1 MYISKVV
8 IENFRNFRSF
18 EIELKSFTII
28 IGENNIGKSN
38 LLEAISLVLSNDI
51 QAYKKRRLE
60 IEDINFE
67 AIYEFKRDIIEK
79 EIDEIVFPEIRVD
92 LYVKE
97 PNWDQE
103 AVIDNWWY
111 DFENKIARFSYLFS
125 YKSKKRKE
133 FLLKQKENING
144 KRETEAIEYIDF
156 PIESYEFELL
166 GGVSDAKVDGYYL
179 KMLKM
184 DYLDALRDA
193 KRELNSNSDKKLLY
207 RILSDRKEEKFEDIK
222 RLIIELDKA
231 VKSDKNVLEILRKDI
246 GDYLDKISLA
256 TETSNNNVEFMFSSI
271 ELSEVLKKIGLQYGD
286 DAISI
291 DRNGLGRNNL
301 LYIAVVMA
309 HLYEKENE
317 YFRLVALEEPEA
329 HISPVLQRHLS
340 VNIKDEDDVKQ
351 QIIVTTHS
359 THIASYLELQNTVVL
374 YKDGKKIR
382 NHYLLSGF
390 DEKRAAAKKTVRY
403 LQKWLNATNS
413 TMFFSRR
420 VIFVEGIAEEILIPV
435 FYQWEYGK
443 SLDKIN
449 CQVVNVNGVAFSHF
463 LEIVKNGYFIKS
475 AVLTDSDCK
484 KKTEA
489 RANELGRKYNS
500 DITKVFVTEKSD
512 TFEKEI
518 FVTNKGKKANRAYLA
533 DVLEKVRPNKCND
546 VFKEKCKKAFS
557 NIEELFE
564 CVEEY
569 KSEFAFELGEAME
582 RTLKKPSAKKPFA
595 IPKYILDAFEFIE
608 GD

>member
-8 IENFRNFRSF
+8 IENFRNFKSF
-18 EIELKSFTII
+18 EIELKPFTVV

-38 LLEAISLVLSNDI
+38 LLEAISLVLSDDI
-51 QAYKKRRLE
+51 QTYKKRRLE

-67 AIYEFKRDIIEK
+67 AVSEFKRNIIEK
-79 EIDEIVFPEIRVD
+79 EIEDIIFPEVRVD

-103 AVIDNWWY
+103 TIIDNWWY
-111 DFENKIARFSYLFS
+111 DFDNKIARFSYLFS
-125 YKSKKRKE
+125 YKSKKRKQ
-133 FLLKQKENING
+133 FLLDQKEKI
-144 KRETEAIEYIDF
+144 KSKSEAEAIEYIDF
-156 PIESYEFELL
+156 PIEGYEFELL
-166 GGVSDAKVDGYYL
+166 GGICDTKVDGYYL

-207 RILSDRKEEKFEDIK
+207 KILSDRKEDKFEDIK

-231 VKSDKNVLEILRKDI
+231 VKKDKNVLEALRKDI
-246 GDYLDKISLA
+246 GDYLNKISLE

-301 LYIAVVMA
+301 LYIAVIMA

-329 HISPVLQRHLS
+329 HISPILQRHLS
-340 VNIKDEDDVKQ
+340 INIKGEEDEKQ

-359 THIASYLELQNTVVL
+359 THVASYLDLQNTVVL
-374 YKDGKKIR
+374 FKDGKKIR

-390 DEKRAAAKKTVRY
+390 NEKKADDKRTIRY

-413 TMFFSRR
+413 TMFFSRK
-420 VIFVEGIAEEILIPV
+420 VIFVEGIAEEILIPF
-435 FYQWEYGK
+435 FYQWEHEN

-484 KKTEA
+484 KRTET
-489 RANELGRKYNS
+489 RADELKKKYDS
-500 DITKVFVTEKSD
+500 DITRVFVTEKSD

-518 FVTNKGKKANRAYLA
+518 FVTNKGKKANRAFLA
-533 DVLEKVRPNKCND
+533 DVLGKVRPNKCND
-546 VFKEKCKKAFS
+546 VFKEKCNKGFD
-557 NIEELFE
+557 IDELFE

-569 KSEFAFELGEAME
+569 KSEFAFELGEALE
-582 RTLKKPSAKKPFA
+582 KVFKKPSAKKTFV
-595 IPKYILDAFEFIE
+595 IPKYILDAFKFIN

>member
-8 IENFRNFRSF
+8 IKNFRNFKEF
-18 EIELKSFTII
+18 EIELKAFTII

-51 QAYKKRRLE
+51 LAYKKRRLE
-60 IEDINFE
+60 IEDINFD
-67 AIYEFKRDIIEK
+67 AISEFKRNIIEK
-79 EIDEIVFPEIRVD
+79 EIDDIVFPEVRID

-103 AVIDNWWY
+103 TVIDNWWY
-111 DFENKIARFSYLFS
+111 DFESKIARFSYLFS
-125 YKSKKRKE
+125 YRSKRRKQ

-144 KRETEAIEYIDF
+144 KNETEAIEYIDF
-156 PIESYEFELL
+156 PIDSYEFELI
-166 GGVSDAKVDGYYL
+166 GGVSDSKVDGYYL

-207 RILSDRKEEKFEDIK
+207 RILSDRKEEQFEEIK
-222 RLIIELDKA
+222 SLIIELDKA

-246 GDYLDKISLA
+246 GDYLDKISLE
-256 TETSNNNVEFMFSSI
+256 TETSNNNVDFMFSSI
-271 ELSEVLKKIGLQYGD
+271 ELSEVLKKIGLQYGG

-329 HISPVLQRHLS
+329 HINPILQRHLS
-340 VNIKDEDDVKQ
+340 INIKGEEDDKQ
-351 QIIVTTHS
+351 QIIITTHS
-359 THIASYLELQNTVVL
+359 THIASYLDLQNTVVL
-374 YKDGKKIR
+374 FKDGKEIK

-390 DEKRAAAKKTVRY
+390 NEKRAADKRTIRY

-413 TMFFSRR
+413 TMFFSRK
-420 VIFVEGIAEEILIPV
+420 VIFVEGIAEEILIPI
-435 FYQWEYGK
+435 FYQWKYGT

-449 CQVVNVNGVAFSHF
+449 CQVVNINGVSFSHF
-463 LEIVKNGYFIKS
+463 LDIVKNGYFVKS

-489 RANELGRKYNS
+489 RANELKKKYNS
-500 DITKVFVTEKSD
+500 DIIGVFVTEKTD
-512 TFEKEI
+512 TFEKEL
-518 FVTNKGKKANRAYLA
+518 FETNKSKKANRLYLA
-533 DVLEKVRPNKCND
+533 DILGKVRPNKCND
-546 VFKEKCKKAFS
+546 AFKEKCNNGFD
-557 NIEELFE
+557 IDELFE

-569 KSEFAFELGEAME
+569 KSEFAFELAEEME
-582 RTLKKPSAKKPFA
+582 KTLKKSSVKKA
-595 IPKYILDAFEFIE
+595 IVIPKYILDAFKFISGE
-608 GD
+608 

>member
-8 IENFRNFRSF
+8 IENFRNFKSF
-18 EIELKSFTII
+18 EIELKPFTIV

-38 LLEAISLVLSNDI
+38 LLEAISLVLSNDM
-51 QAYKKRRLE
+51 QAYRKRRLE

-67 AIYEFKRDIIEK
+67 AISEFKRDIIEK
-79 EIDEIVFPEIRVD
+79 EIEDVVFPQVRVN

-103 AVIDNWWY
+103 TVIDNWWY

-125 YKSKKRKE
+125 YKSKKRKQ

-144 KRETEAIEYIDF
+144 KSPTEAIEYIDF

-166 GGVSDAKVDGYYL
+166 GGVSDIKVDGYYL

-222 RLIIELDKA
+222 SLIIELDKA
-231 VKSDKNVLEILRKDI
+231 VKNDKNVLEILREDI
-246 GDYLDKISLA
+246 GYYLDKISLE
-256 TETSNNNVEFMFSSI
+256 TETSSNNVDFMFSSI

-286 DAISI
+286 DAVSI

-317 YFRLVALEEPEA
+317 YYRLVALEEPEA
-329 HISPVLQRHLS
+329 HINPILQRHLS
-340 VNIKDEDDVKQ
+340 INIKGEEDDKQ

-359 THIASYLELQNTVVL
+359 THIASYLDLLNTVVL
-374 YKDGKKIR
+374 FKDGKEIK

-390 DEKRAAAKKTVRY
+390 NENKAADKKTIRY

-413 TMFFSRR
+413 TMFFSRK
-420 VIFVEGIAEEILIPV
+420 VIFVEGIAEEILIPI
-435 FYQWEYGK
+435 FYQWEYGT

-463 LEIVKNGYFIKS
+463 LDIVKNGYFVKS

-489 RANELGRKYNS
+489 RADELGKKYNS
-500 DITKVFVTEKSD
+500 DIIWVFVTEKTD
-512 TFEKEI
+512 TFEKEL
-518 FVTNKGKKANRAYLA
+518 FVTNKGKRANRVYLA
-533 DVLEKVRPNKCND
+533 NVLKRVRPNKCND
-546 VFKEKCKKAFS
+546 AFKEKCSKAFDI
-557 NIEELFE
+557 NELFG

-569 KSEFAFELGEAME
+569 KSEFAFELAEAME
-582 RTLKKPSAKKPFA
+582 KTLMKSPAKKEFV
-595 IPKYILDAFEFIE
+595 IPQYILDAFKFIKGE
-608 GD
+608 

>member
-8 IENFRNFRSF
+8 IKNFRNFKSF
-18 EIELKSFTII
+18 EIELKAFTII

-38 LLEAISLVLSNDI
+38 LLEAISLVFSNDI

-60 IEDINFE
+60 IGDINFE
-67 AIYEFKRDIIEK
+67 TIAEFKRNIYEK
-79 EIDEIVFPEIRVD
+79 EIEDVVFPEVRVD

-97 PNWDQE
+97 PDWDQ
-103 AVIDNWWY
+103 ATVIDNWWY
-111 DFENKIARFSYLFS
+111 DFENKTARFSYLFS
-125 YKSKKRKE
+125 YKSKKRKQ

-144 KRETEAIEYIDF
+144 KSMKEAVEFIDF
-156 PIESYEFELL
+156 PIEGYEFELL
-166 GGVSDAKVDGYYL
+166 GGISDAKVDGYYL

-193 KRELNSNSDKKLLY
+193 KRELNSNTDKKLLY
-207 RILSDRKEEKFEDIK
+207 RILADRKEEQFEDIK
-222 RLIIELDKA
+222 NLIIQLDKA
-231 VKSDKNVLEILRKDI
+231 VKGDQNVLKNLRKDI
-246 GDYLDKISLA
+246 GAYLDKISLE

-301 LYIAVVMA
+301 LYIAVVLA
-309 HLYEKENE
+309 HLYEKEIDS
-317 YFRLVALEEPEA
+317 FRVVALEEPEA
-329 HISPVLQRHLS
+329 HINPILQRHLS
-340 VNIKDEDDVKQ
+340 INIKDEDDVKQ
-351 QIIVTTHS
+351 QILITTHS

-374 YKDGKKIR
+374 YKDGTEIK
-382 NHYLLSGF
+382 NHYLLDGF
-390 DEKRAAAKKTVRY
+390 DEKKAADKKTIRY

-413 TMFFSRR
+413 TMFFSRK
-420 VIFVEGIAEEILIPV
+420 VIFVEGIAEEILVPV

-475 AVLTDSDCK
+475 AVLTDSDFK

-489 RANELGRKYNS
+489 RADELKKKYDS
-500 DITKVFVTEKSD
+500 DITRIFATEKSD
-512 TFEKEI
+512 TFEKELFI
-518 FVTNKGKKANRAYLA
+518 TNKTKKNNRVYLA
-533 DVLEKVRPNKCND
+533 DVLGKVRPNKCNEI
-546 VFKEKCKKAFS
+546 FKEKCRKAFD
-557 NIEELFE
+557 IEELFE
-564 CVEEY
+564 CIEEY
-569 KSEFAFELGEAME
+569 KSEFAFELGDALES
-582 RTLKKPSAKKPFA
+582 TLKKSPVKKNFA
-595 IPKYILDAFEFIE
+595 VPEYILNSFKFMN

>member
-125 YKSKKRKE
+125 YNSKKRKE

-193 KRELNSNSDKKLLY
+193 KRELNSNSDKRNY
-207 RILSDRKEEKFEDIK
+207 Y
-222 RLIIELDKA
+222 IE
-231 VKSDKNVLEILRKDI
+231 
-246 GDYLDKISLA
+246 
-256 TETSNNNVEFMFSSI
+256 F
-271 ELSEVLKKIGLQYGD
+271 
-286 DAISI
+286 
-291 DRNGLGRNNL
+291 
-301 LYIAVVMA
+301 
-309 HLYEKENE
+309 
-317 YFRLVALEEPEA
+317 
-329 HISPVLQRHLS
+329 
-340 VNIKDEDDVKQ
+340 
-351 QIIVTTHS
+351 
-359 THIASYLELQNTVVL
+359 
-374 YKDGKKIR
+374 
-382 NHYLLSGF
+382 
-390 DEKRAAAKKTVRY
+390 
-403 LQKWLNATNS
+403 
-413 TMFFSRR
+413 
-420 VIFVEGIAEEILIPV
+420 
-435 FYQWEYGK
+435 
-443 SLDKIN
+443 
-449 CQVVNVNGVAFSHF
+449 
-463 LEIVKNGYFIKS
+463 
-475 AVLTDSDCK
+475 
-484 KKTEA
+484 
-489 RANELGRKYNS
+489 
-500 DITKVFVTEKSD
+500 
-512 TFEKEI
+512 
-518 FVTNKGKKANRAYLA
+518 
-533 DVLEKVRPNKCND
+533 
-546 VFKEKCKKAFS
+546 
-557 NIEELFE
+557 
-564 CVEEY
+564 
-569 KSEFAFELGEAME
+569 
-582 RTLKKPSAKKPFA
+582 
-595 IPKYILDAFEFIE
+595 
-608 GD
+608 

>member
-1 MYISKVV
+1 MYINKVV
-8 IENFRNFRSF
+8 IENFRNFKSF
-18 EIELKSFTII
+18 EIELKAFTII

-67 AIYEFKRDIIEK
+67 AISEFKRNIIKK
-79 EIDEIVFPEIRVD
+79 EIEDVVFPEVRVD

-103 AVIDNWWY
+103 TVIDNWWY
-111 DFENKIARFSYLFS
+111 DFKNKIARFSYLFS
-125 YKSKKRKE
+125 YKSKNKKQ
-133 FLLKQKENING
+133 FLLRQKENISG
-144 KRETEAIEYIDF
+144 KSEIEAIEYIDF

-166 GGVSDAKVDGYYL
+166 GGVSDTKADGYYL

-207 RILSDRKEEKFEDIK
+207 RILSDRKEEKFENIK
-222 RLIIELDKA
+222 SLIIELDKA

-246 GDYLDKISLA
+246 GDYLDKISLE

-301 LYIAVVMA
+301 LYIAVIMA

-329 HISPVLQRHLS
+329 HISPILQRHLS
-340 VNIKDEDDVKQ
+340 INIKDEYDVKQ
-351 QIIVTTHS
+351 QIILTTHS

-374 YKDGKKIR
+374 YKDGSEIR

-390 DEKRAAAKKTVRY
+390 DEKKPADKKTVRY

-413 TMFFSRR
+413 TMFFSRK
-420 VIFVEGIAEEILIPV
+420 VIFVEGIAEEILIPI
-435 FYQWEYGK
+435 FYEWNYGE

-463 LEIVKNGYFIKS
+463 LEIVKKGYFIKS
-475 AVLTDSDCK
+475 AVLTDSDCTK
-484 KKTEA
+484 RTET
-489 RANELGRKYNS
+489 RAEQLKEKYDS
-500 DITKVFVTEKSD
+500 DITRIFVTEKSD
-512 TFEKEI
+512 TFEKEL
-518 FVTNKGKKANRAYLA
+518 FVTNKGKKANRVYLA
-533 DVLEKVRPNKCND
+533 DVLGEVRPNKCND
-546 VFKEKCKKAFS
+546 AFREKCYKAFD
-557 NIEELFE
+557 IDELFE
-564 CVEEY
+564 CVEKY

-582 RTLKKPSAKKPFA
+582 RTLKKSPRNKPFI
-595 IPKYILDAFEFIE
+595 IPKYILDAFKFIM

>member
-1 MYISKVV
+1 MYICKVAV
-8 IENFRNFRSF
+8 ENFRNFKSF
-18 EIELKSFTII
+18 EIELKSFTVI
-28 IGENNIGKSN
+28 IGENNVGKSN
-38 LLEAISLVLSNDI
+38 LLEAISLVLSDDI
-51 QAYKKRRLE
+51 QTYKKRRLE

-67 AIYEFKRDIIEK
+67 AIAEFKRSIVEK
-79 EIDEIVFPEIRVD
+79 EIEDIIFPEVRID

-103 AVIDNWWY
+103 TVIDNWWY
-111 DFENKIARFSYLFS
+111 DFDNKTARFSYLFS
-125 YKSKKRKE
+125 YKSKKRKQ
-133 FLLKQKENING
+133 FLLEQKENING
-144 KRETEAIEYIDF
+144 KSETEAIDYIDF
-156 PIESYEFELL
+156 PIEGYEFELL
-166 GGVSDAKVDGYYL
+166 GGASDTQVDRYYL

-207 RILSDRKEEKFEDIK
+207 KILSDRKEDKFEEIK

-231 VKSDKNVLEILRKDI
+231 VKKDKNVLQILRKGI
-246 GDYLDKISLA
+246 GDYLNKISLE

-329 HISPVLQRHLS
+329 HISPILQRHLS
-340 VNIKDEDDVKQ
+340 VNIKGEENDKQ
-351 QIIVTTHS
+351 QIIVTTYS
-359 THIASYLELQNTVVL
+359 THVASYLDLRSTVVL
-374 YKDGKKIR
+374 FKDGKKIR

-390 DEKRAAAKKTVRY
+390 NEKKAADKRTIQY

-413 TMFFSRR
+413 TMFFSRK
-420 VIFVEGIAEEILIPV
+420 VIFVEGIAEEILIPI
-435 FYQWEYGK
+435 FYQWEHGN

-484 KKTEA
+484 KRTEA
-489 RANELGRKYNS
+489 RADELKTKYDS
-500 DITKVFVTEKSD
+500 DITRIFVTEKSD

-518 FVTNKGKKANRAYLA
+518 FVTNKGRKTNRAFLA
-533 DVLEKVRPNKCND
+533 GVLGKVRPNKCND
-546 VFKEKCKKAFS
+546 VFKEKCNKEFD
-557 NIEELFE
+557 IDELFE

-569 KSEFAFELGEAME
+569 KSEFAFELGDALE
-582 RTLKKPSAKKPFA
+582 RILMKSSAKKTFV
-595 IPKYILDAFEFIE
+595 IPKYILDAFKFIN